1 MFVYTFAKGVNKGCL
16 PAKYLELANKGYDAL
31 IKDLI
36 KVEEN
41 GVVNLIKCCAVAGLG
56 G

>member
-1 MFVYTFAKGVNKGCL
+1 MFVYTFAKGVNKGYL